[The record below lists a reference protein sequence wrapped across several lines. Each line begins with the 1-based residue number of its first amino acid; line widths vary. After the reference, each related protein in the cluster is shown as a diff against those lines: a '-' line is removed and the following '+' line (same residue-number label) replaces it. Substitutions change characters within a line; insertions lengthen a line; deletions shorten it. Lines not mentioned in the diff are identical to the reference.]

1 MLKIQE
7 EITNDLCFRSGVL
20 WGRKDQ
26 ERYEGRSP
34 EGRRALVGLRVTST
48 WELETQFLHHHKNR
62 NVIAIV

>member
-34 EGRRALVGLRVTST
+34 AGRRALVGLWVTST
-48 WELETQFLHHHKNR
+48 WELLRPSFFITVKT
-62 NVIAIV
+62 AM

>member
-20 WGRKDQ
+20 WGRKNQ

-34 EGRRALVGLRVTST
+34 AGRRALVGL
-48 WELETQFLHHHKNR
+48 
-62 NVIAIV
+62 